1 MHLANKGSDD
11 SLNIENELLYDQ
23 AVNVTEPDSV
33 SVTDLS
39 SLLDNTVSEYLCEH
53 AGVSH
58 SKDDD
63 DDVNS
68 AIEVPKVLWQTDI
81 DQAKEDMES
90 DPLFDDVSQERKEIY
105 LSHLEDS
112 HTEREESLSH
122 VVVNRATDHIGQFDN
137 VNFSKVLHH
146 CETESQEGYKVH
158 SAMDVARSNI
168 VPPPVVDDVITH
180 FSSHRTYRVFS
191 RAVESAEL
199 CAYSRTDTLSEAH
212 INIPHVENVT
222 ILPLDQLYQNRFEC
236 TSNSQAIVAKLHSTN
251 FFMPVRNL
259 TIIDTLVS
267 CPTSS
272 LSYNRFPALAFS
284 SSLTVYAAIEHADT
298 FYDEVR
304 IDMAHFSWYESAP
317 LVSCPTSSLSYNRF
331 PALAFS
337 SSLTVYAAIEHAD
350 TFYDEVRIDM
360 AHFSWYESAPLC
372 EQNVD
377 EWEVYENPRID
388 KKKLKRFHPRVKM
401 ELRQGTMPLFR
412 SAEPYYENP
421 GAEIPPLIWQSGR
434 LNVGGTV
441 DILAPLLSAKT
452 VFLLTQDKARTAS
465 VVSLLTTLSEDGSC
479 KYCNLCH

>member
-11 SLNIENELLYDQ
+11 SLNIENELPYDQ

-199 CAYSRTDTLSEAH
+199 CAYSRADTLSEAH

-259 TIIDTLVS
+259 TIIDT
-267 CPTSS
+267 
-272 LSYNRFPALAFS
+272 
-284 SSLTVYAAIEHADT
+284 
-298 FYDEVR
+298 
-304 IDMAHFSWYESAP
+304 

>member
-1 MHLANKGSDD
+1 M
-11 SLNIENELLYDQ
+11 
-23 AVNVTEPDSV
+23 
-33 SVTDLS
+33 
-39 SLLDNTVSEYLCEH
+39 
-53 AGVSH
+53 
-58 SKDDD
+58 
-63 DDVNS
+63 
-68 AIEVPKVLWQTDI
+68 
-81 DQAKEDMES
+81 
-90 DPLFDDVSQERKEIY
+90 
-105 LSHLEDS
+105 
-112 HTEREESLSH
+112 
-122 VVVNRATDHIGQFDN
+122 
-137 VNFSKVLHH
+137 
-146 CETESQEGYKVH
+146 
-158 SAMDVARSNI
+158 
-168 VPPPVVDDVITH
+168 ITH

-199 CAYSRTDTLSEAH
+199 CAYSRADTLSEAH

-259 TIIDTLVS
+259 TIIDT
-267 CPTSS
+267 
-272 LSYNRFPALAFS
+272 
-284 SSLTVYAAIEHADT
+284 
-298 FYDEVR
+298 
-304 IDMAHFSWYESAP
+304 

-441 DILAPLLSAKT
+441 DILSPRVAAKT
-452 VFLLTQDKARTAS
+452 VFLLTKDKARTAS